1 VDGETLSAPLE
12 VRPDPRGK
20 VPPGDLE
27 EQFRFA
33 VSLRDEVS
41 RLTGIVNQV
50 RSVRD
55 QLRSAKERLATDA
68 QAAPLLKLGEDL
80 VRKCDALE
88 DRLHNPSAEVTYDIL
103 AMRGGTRLYS
113 KLVPLYTWADQG
125 DGRPTAA
132 MREVY
137 AEHARELKQ
146 LEDEWKE
153 LLGKD
158 LAAINEQAK
167 SLAIPFVTVETGKPA
182 P

>member
-1 VDGETLSAPLE
+1 MDGETLSAPLE
-12 VRPDPRGK
+12 VRPDPRVK
-20 VPPGDLE
+20 VPAGDLE
-27 EQFRFA
+27 EQLRFA
-33 VSLRDEVS
+33 LSLRDEVS
-41 RLTGIVNQV
+41 RLTGIVNQI
-50 RSVRD
+50 RSVRE
-55 QLRSAKERLATDA
+55 QLRSAKERLGADA

-103 AMRGGTRLYS
+103 AMKGGTRLYS
-113 KLVPLYTWADQG
+113 KLVPLYGWADQG

-132 MREVY
+132 MREIY

-153 LLGKD
+153 LLAKD
-158 LAAINEQAK
+158 LATINDQAK
-167 SLAIPFVTVETGKPA
+167 SLAIPFVTVDAGKPA